1 MGLCELLAA
10 VDFPRAFRC
19 RERTR
24 QKTCQRAG
32 GPDAQASR
40 RNRPAAAATADF
52 RGCIVDDDVHAEA
65 PQCLY
70 RPVAVVAAQQTRQ
83 RRSAFGE
90 CAIAC
95 SVRKTLRSGDDD
107 VAVRRIQGGD
117 TTAIGFKVAMTKE
130 IGSCEYVHAPADKF
144 LSLVFVPHTSF
155 PISAPAAVASASM
168 WHARRLISSARRC
181 TLLVQRCHIDGRM
194 FVSHKLKAHEFL
206 HIQEHI
212 RSEAVVAQK
221 AQQLAQQCQDPQL
234 RSFVEEHGRMAEQN
248 MQKLLSFL
256 QS

>member
-1 MGLCELLAA
+1 
-10 VDFPRAFRC
+10 
-19 RERTR
+19 
-24 QKTCQRAG
+24 
-32 GPDAQASR
+32 
-40 RNRPAAAATADF
+40 
-52 RGCIVDDDVHAEA
+52 
-65 PQCLY
+65 
-70 RPVAVVAAQQTRQ
+70 
-83 RRSAFGE
+83 
-90 CAIAC
+90 
-95 SVRKTLRSGDDD
+95 
-107 VAVRRIQGGD
+107 
-117 TTAIGFKVAMTKE
+117 MTKE

-144 LSLVFVPHTSF
+144 LSLVFVPHTFVPDILPTRPSRQ
-155 PISAPAAVASASM
+155 PSM

-181 TLLVQRCHIDGRM
+181 TLLVQRCHIDRGGM